1 MWRGGFVIFK
11 SKTDCA
17 RESTYI
23 QLVVNVQNLILHL
36 YNGMHAICRGV
47 ATQPGLPELKKVCAQ
62 KTHIGHKKLYP

>member
-36 YNGMHAICRGV
+36 YNGMHAICRGGDTTRP
-47 ATQPGLPELKKVCAQ
+47 AGAEESMRPKN
-62 KTHIGHKKLYP
+62 THRT